1 MLTSCD
7 LSPKLG
13 RIPVQFETPVYG
25 TRTPDFTDF
34 AAPGIILTVVFF
46 LAVALTSGAMI
57 IERNE
62 GMLERCLVSG
72 ISVLEILFSHVTT
85 QCVVMLAQVISVLL
99 FGFVVFELTLRGP
112 ILWCCMLVTLTG
124 FCGMCYG
131 FLVSS
136 ACNTER
142 TATYLALGS
151 FLPIVMLC
159 GIIWPI
165 EGMWPGMRWVASVL
179 PLTQSVESLRSIT
192 QRGWGIERRIVWVGF
207 VSTGIWV
214 GVFLTLSILL
224 LKFRKN

>member
-1 MLTSCD
+1 M
-7 LSPKLG
+7 
-13 RIPVQFETPVYG
+13 
-25 TRTPDFTDF
+25 RTPNFTDF

-57 IERNE
+57 IERN
-62 GMLERCLVSG
+62 GGILERCLVSG

-85 QCVVMLAQVISVLL
+85 QCVVMLLQVASVLL
-99 FGFVVFELTLRGP
+99 FSFPAFDLTLRGP
-112 ILWCCMLVTLTG
+112 AIWMVLLVILTG
-124 FCGMCYG
+124 FCGMCFG
-131 FLVSS
+131 FLVSA

-142 TATYLALGS
+142 TATHLAMGS

-165 EGMWPGMRWVASVL
+165 EGMWPGMRWVASLL

-192 QRGWGIERRIVWVGF
+192 QRGWGIERKVVWVGF
-207 VSTGIWV
+207 VSTGAWV
-214 GVFLTLSILL
+214 GIFLALSIVL